1 MMKIDH
7 VAMAV
12 SHRIMAMRVA
22 MWLRILRA
30 FMLMLV
36 MFVVHMQVH
45 MDHRLV
51 RMLKLNHITSRP
63 QDCPGYGRS

>member
-12 SHRIMAMRVA
+12 SHRIMSMRVA
-22 MWLRILRA
+22 MWLRFLRA

-36 MFVVHMQVH
+36 MFVVRMQVR
-45 MDHRLV
+45 MDHGLV
-51 RMLKLNHITSRP
+51 HMLKFKHITSRP
-63 QDCPGYGRS
+63 QDCPGYGRT